1 MTMTSSNPK
10 VHTLTRYPSGTPT
23 WKVMMDYYEQVAKD
37 AERLGKRFKAA
48 RFRKKATKT
57 FIKAGGIIINL

>member
-1 MTMTSSNPK
+1 MTTTSSNQRF
-10 VHTLTRYPSGTPT
+10 HTLTRYPPGTPT

-37 AERLGKRFKAA
+37 AARLGKKFKAA
-48 RFRKKATKT
+48 RFRKKAVKT